1 MPRTGRPRTFNRDEA
16 VVAAM
21 LLFWEHGFE
30 STSLAQLRAAM
41 GNISA
46 ASFYAAFESK
56 EALFREAVDLYIST
70 YGQVSESFRDRS
82 VTPRAAIEQG
92 LRRSA
97 RMQTERSH
105 PLGCLV
111 VLSAVTCSPELK
123 HIRELLSK
131 ERGKV
136 RGWQK
141 DCIERAIADGELPD
155 STDITMLVTLFDTF
169 LRGISSQARDGVS
182 LEAIDAAITQLMS
195 LWDALSVGQEIEA
208 KFEGESP

>member
-1 MPRTGRPRTFNRDEA
+1 MPRTGRPRAFNREEA

-30 STSLAQLRAAM
+30 ATSLAQLRAAM

-56 EALFREAVDLYIST
+56 EGLFREAVDFYIST

-82 VTPRAAIEQG
+82 VTSRAAIEEG

-97 RMQTERSH
+97 QMQTERSH
-105 PLGCLV
+105 PLGCLIN
-111 VLSAVTCSPELK
+111 LSAVACSPELE

-131 ERGKV
+131 EREKV

-141 DCIERAIADGELPD
+141 DCIERAIANGELPE
-155 STDITMLVTLFDTF
+155 STDILMLVTLFDTF
-169 LRGISSQARDGVS
+169 LRGMSSQARDGVP
-182 LEAIDAAITQLMS
+182 LEVMNAAITQLMS
-195 LWDALSVGQEIEA
+195 IWDGLSVRVGDR
-208 KFEGESP
+208 SNV